1 VGSFLVGVL
10 GNVVANIAFW
20 GLLGFVFWALGKAS
34 QARFLRF
41 LSLGDSSRITVMLSN
56 LWQPGQNRRKI
67 GFTISKHEL
76 HAAQAISS
84 FVGKAPGQLPDIVRG
99 LVDQLWLRSR
109 VRCAI
114 DVSPP
119 TLDQIEAGG
128 CLVVVGGAERNSYR
142 HRLLADGVPAALLEG
157 EAREPDAPR
166 IRSDDVRRVII
177 NRANGDRQVV
187 QSELNLAVVEK
198 AVMPGRAAAV
208 FFCHGARADGT
219 WIATEYLVRNWRGLE
234 REFRDGPFVV
244 CLGFPRNDQFFE
256 DYVEPSVLARVTP

>member
-10 GNVVANIAFW
+10 GNIIANVAFW
-20 GLLGFVFWALGKAS
+20 GLLGFVFWVLGKAS
-34 QARFLRF
+34 QARFLQF

-56 LWQPGQNRRKI
+56 LWLPGQNRRKV

-119 TLDQIEAGG
+119 ELDQIEANG
-128 CLVVVGGAERNSYR
+128 CLVVVGGAARNSYR
-142 HRLLADGVPAALLEG
+142 RQLLADGVPAAVLES
-157 EAREPDAPR
+157 EEPDVPR

-177 NRANGDRQVV
+177 NRASGDRQLV

-198 AVMPGRAAAV
+198 AVLPGRRAAV
-208 FFCHGARADGT
+208 FFCHGARADGS
-219 WIATEYLVRNWRGLE
+219 WIATEYLVRNWRSLE

-244 CLGFPRNDQFFE
+244 CLGFPRNDQFF
-256 DYVEPSVLARVTP
+256 DNYVEPSVLARVTP